1 MNFQLSI
8 FILVVCCIVSSS
20 AFLGPQFKKFALEK
34 IPELKVKANNV
45 ALVAYSSFLVS
56 TPSIVHAEDGGGQ
69 TAVLVP
75 LLISALTIAPF
86 LYYQQ

>member
-1 MNFQLSI
+1 MNFHLSVLL
-8 FILVVCCIVSSS
+8 LVACCTVFSS
-20 AFLGPQFKKFALEK
+20 AFLGPQFKKFSIEK
-34 IPELKVKANNV
+34 LPELKVKANNI
-45 ALVAYSSFLVS
+45 ALIAYSSFLVS
-56 TPSIVHAEDGGGQ
+56 TPSIVHAEEGNGQ